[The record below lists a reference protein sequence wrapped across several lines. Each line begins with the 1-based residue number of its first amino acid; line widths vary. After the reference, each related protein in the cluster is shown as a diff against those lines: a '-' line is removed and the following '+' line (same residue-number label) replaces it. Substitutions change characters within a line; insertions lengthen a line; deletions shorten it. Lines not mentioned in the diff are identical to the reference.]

1 MSPNATRA
9 DDHRAVVRKE
19 LLDSVLQRYE
29 ATTDARLR
37 EIMEAAVR
45 HLHAF
50 ASEVGLTRDEWFAG
64 IQFLTATGQKC
75 DDVRQ
80 EFILLSDTLG
90 VSTLVESITYEA
102 AEGATE
108 NTVLGPFHVPGSR
121 DLAAG
126 ESIVIGDDPGQPVL
140 IRGTVTDPDGA
151 PVADAVL
158 DVWQTSSTGFYAVQ
172 QPDEQ
177 DPQNCRG
184 LFRTDASGAYEFR
197 TVRPADYPIPGDGPV
212 GSLLAAC
219 GRGLMRAG
227 HTHVMVSAPGFKTLI
242 THVFDAD
249 SAHLHDDAVF
259 GVRESLVRDF
269 NSGVVTFDIVLSPS
283 DGPSEGPS

>member
-1 MSPNATRA
+1 VSAHTTRT
-9 DDHRAVVRKE
+9 DDHHAVARQE
-19 LLDSVLQRYE
+19 LLGEVLQRYE
-29 ATTDARLR
+29 GTTDARLR

-50 ASEVGLTRDEWFAG
+50 ATEVGLTRDEWFAG

-90 VSTLVESITYEA
+90 VSTLVEMITYEA

-121 DLAAG
+121 ELDAG
-126 ESIVIGDDPGQPVL
+126 ESIVIDDDPGQPVTV
-140 IRGTVTDPDGA
+140 RGIVTDPDGT
-151 PVADAVL
+151 PVAGAVL
-158 DVWQTSSTGFYAVQ
+158 DVWQTASNGFYAVQ
-172 QPDEQ
+172 QPDQQ
-177 DPQNCRG
+177 DAQNCRG
-184 LFRTDASGAYEFR
+184 LFRTDSNGAYEFR
-197 TVRPADYPIPGDGPV
+197 SVRPADYPIPGDGPV
-212 GSLLAAC
+212 GHLLAAT

-249 SAHLHDDAVF
+249 SEHLHDDAVF

-269 NSGVVTFDIVLSPS
+269 NRTGDGEAVVTFDIVLSPS
-283 DGPSEGPS
+283 